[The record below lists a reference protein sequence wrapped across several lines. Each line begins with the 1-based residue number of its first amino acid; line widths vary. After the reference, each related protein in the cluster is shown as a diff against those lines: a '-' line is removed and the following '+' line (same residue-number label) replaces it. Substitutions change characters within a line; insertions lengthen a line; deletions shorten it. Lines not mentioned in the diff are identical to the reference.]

1 MPRKAT
7 RKPTTLNLDLEKEL
21 LSRLDSLIAVV
32 AESPAAREFG
42 VDVTRTLVARMAL
55 LRGLS
60 AMEAGRQTGRV
71 APAPAAVLAAP
82 VAAGALV
89 APGTAP
95 KNAKVEAETLGADG
109 VVERDSA
116 GHIKPPEGWSQWSD
130 NEKVPGSHA
139 AVHEYYKAQGVSRW
153 WGRAGDEVIAFYW
166 SPDPTLQDIPA
177 YGGVDANG
185 KTILVQATP
194 HGPGHMIPHG
204 WSA

>member
-1 MPRKAT
+1 MPRKA
-7 RKPTTLNLDLEKEL
+7 KPATLSLDLEKEL
-21 LSRLDSLIAVV
+21 LARLDSLIAVV

-71 APAPAAVLAAP
+71 APAPAAVAAEP
-82 VAAGALV
+82 VKAAALK
-89 APGTAP
+89 APGA
-95 KNAKVEAETLGADG
+95 VEKPAEAQADD

-130 NEKVPGSHA
+130 SEKVPASHA
-139 AVHEYYKAQGVSRW
+139 SVHEYYKAQGVPRW
-153 WGRAGDEVIAFYW
+153 WGKAGDEVIAFYW
-166 SPDPTLQDIPA
+166 SPDPSLQDVPV

-185 KTILVQATP
+185 KAIMVQETP

-204 WSA
+204 WTA

>member
-7 RKPTTLNLDLEKEL
+7 KKPTTLSLDLEKAL
-21 LSRLDSLIAVV
+21 LERLDSLIDVV

-71 APAPAAVLAAP
+71 APAPAAVSSAP
-82 VAAGALV
+82 VAAGTLK
-89 APGTAP
+89 APG
-95 KNAKVEAETLGADG
+95 EAEKPAEAEAKE
-109 VVERDSA
+109 VVERDSS
-116 GHIKPPEGWSQWSD
+116 GHVKPPEGWRQWSD
-130 NEKVPGSHA
+130 NEKVPAAHA
-139 AVHEYYKAQGVSRW
+139 SVHEYYKAQGVPRW
-153 WGRAGDEVIAFYW
+153 WGKAGDEVIAFYW
-166 SPDPTLQDIPA
+166 SPDPSLQDVPV

-204 WSA
+204 WTA